1 MEDVARVAAVSTATV
16 SRVLNS
22 PDLVAPETAARVQRV
37 IEELG
42 YKPNVFAQGLMTRK
56 SRLLGLLLPDIHGE
70 FYSELL
76 RGADAEARRQG
87 YHLLVGSEGRDG
99 DTPMFSSTVVGF
111 LGGIAMM
118 LSEPNE
124 ALANGARQ
132 ANLPLVVI
140 DDDFAGSHVDRV
152 LVDNAVGTREAVE
165 HLLTSVPAGRC
176 WFVGG
181 PKENYDTAD
190 RAKAFLHTL
199 EAHGVKNGERGCV
212 RYGDYSVEWGQ
223 KAGGELFRSLAGGA
237 TGASGTG
244 AMGVLAANDEIAY
257 GVMLAA
263 MDAGLDVPKDVRLIG
278 FDDTR
283 LASLVRPQISSV
295 RVPMSD
301 VGTEAV
307 KLLVERLG
315 TPERGGHTVRL
326 ATKLVVR
333 ASSKV

>member
-1 MEDVARVAAVSTATV
+1 MEDVARMAAVSTATV

-22 PDLVAPETAARVQRV
+22 PGVVAPETAARVQKA
-37 IEELG
+37 IEDLG
-42 YKPNVFAQGLMTRK
+42 YKPNVFAQGLMTRR

-76 RGADAEARRQG
+76 RGADAEARRLG

-99 DTPMFSSTVVGF
+99 DTPMFSSAVVGF

-124 ALANGARQ
+124 SLTRSATQ

-140 DDDFAGSHVDRV
+140 DDDFAGSNVDRV
-152 LVDNAVGTREAVE
+152 LVDNAVGTREAVG
-165 HLLTSVPAGRC
+165 HLLTSVPASRC

-181 PKENYDTAD
+181 PRENFDTAD
-190 RAKAFLHTL
+190 RAKAFLATL
-199 EAHGVKNGERGCV
+199 EEHGVHNGDRV
-212 RYGDYSVEWGQ
+212 RYGEYSVEWGQ
-223 KAGGELFRSLAGGA
+223 KAGSELFSRS
-237 TGASGTG
+237 ASKGTP
-244 AMGVLAANDEIAY
+244 MGVLAANDEIAY

-263 MDAGLDVPKDVRLIG
+263 KDAGLDVPRDVRLVG

-295 RVPMSD
+295 QVPMGD
-301 VGTEAV
+301 VGAQAV
-307 KLLVERLG
+307 KLLAERLG
-315 TPERGGHTVRL
+315 APERNGQTVRL
-326 ATKLVVR
+326 ATRLIVR
-333 ASSKV
+333 QSSRG